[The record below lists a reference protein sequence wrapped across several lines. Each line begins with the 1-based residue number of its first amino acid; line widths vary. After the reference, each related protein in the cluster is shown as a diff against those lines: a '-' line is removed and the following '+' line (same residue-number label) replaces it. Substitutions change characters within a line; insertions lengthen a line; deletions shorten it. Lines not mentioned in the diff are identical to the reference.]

1 MSLDANARYGL
12 SFRNMTSTGEL
23 VAAAATYTQIVHRLI
38 ITNTGGTDQTVTLSV
53 TGGGGVSLPVA
64 VKAGTTVDLDELLYN
79 QAREGQ
85 SVTVTISG
93 GTVTVHVQYSL
104 HKRVV

>member
-1 MSLDANARYGL
+1 MSVAANSIYGL
-12 SFRNMTSTGEL
+12 IAKNITSTGEL
-23 VAAAATYTQIVHRLI
+23 VAAAAGVRQIVHRLI
-38 ITNTGGTDQTVTLSV
+38 IANTDASDRTVTLSV

-79 QAREGQ
+79 QAVEGK

-93 GTVTVHVQYSL
+93 GTVNVHVQYSL
-104 HKRVV
+104 HKRV